1 MASSIEGLLG
11 DLGTT
16 GRGIRL
22 FGNVVGDAT
31 KASIGLAGTLLSG
44 SQKLSDYSNAITNN
58 TKLLGKLDKAVNGLV
73 QFAEQSLGEY
83 QALTGIGATFGKEMT
98 QIKIAAAELG
108 LSVED
113 MTKLLVDNATSL
125 RAFGGTTEMSV
136 QKFRQFASGI
146 LDSGLGTNLRRL
158 GYTAAEINDT
168 LITYQEI
175 AEQDGNMNRRS
186 EAQRAASAAAFATE
200 LDRMAK
206 LTGKQRQQLADEMK
220 EARRRG
226 DIQAYLMD
234 KDAEAQAAFTAKYT
248 EISNTMGK
256 EAADAFADLAIRG
269 TATTE
274 TTRNALVA
282 MGPAADQLANAAN
295 QFNAGNISGFND
307 AITQAQGATLDY
319 LRTDEA
325 RQAAMLGGMSNISS
339 AFGSLYEGTYD
350 LGNAVEGMDTDG
362 DSAQRLADLNNQIST
377 EQARQ
382 LEMSNGL
389 LDRTIQM
396 QEAVRDMTIMATQEA
411 MPRLEEM
418 AMRGIQKF
426 MDVLPSAATMAQ
438 EIGQAVG
445 GLLDE
450 GSRGIFGDL
459 AGQLDPSQ
467 TGASTDNVA
476 EANAQSVGAA
486 VDGVAPPIVEA
497 VNAEAQRAAQEAEAM
512 AQRQEQAQAALDD
525 ANSALTD
532 AVSQREAAA
541 AAAQEATDRVAAMTE
556 AGFQAQDPQL
566 RAAQEEANRAAAEA
580 ERAASIAE
588 ATQRTVSSLSHT
600 ARTGTPR
607 GFAEGGRINANEI
620 GMVGEA
626 GPEFIAGPANV
637 MSANT
642 SMGVM
647 QTLMKSIKTLDSK
660 VQERPSNAGFEL
672 SNSIN
677 SDLMNGMNGKFDSM
691 ISLLSQLINV
701 EAGAAQTANRTM
713 RATKGLQGNMLKGL
727 G

>member
-1 MASSIEGLLG
+1 MASSLDGLLT
-11 DLGTT
+11 DLGAT

-22 FGNVVGDAT
+22 FGNVVGDTT

-44 SQKLSDYSNAITNN
+44 SQKLSDYSNAIANN
-58 TKLLGKLDKAVNGLV
+58 TQLLDKLGKAVNGLV

-113 MTKLLVDNATSL
+113 MTKLLTDNSASL

-136 QKFRQFASGI
+136 QKFRQFASGV

-168 LITYQEI
+168 LIAYQEI

-220 EARRRG
+220 ETRRRG

-234 KDAEAQAAFTAKYT
+234 KNAEEQAAFTTKYT
-248 EISNTMGK
+248 EIANTMGK
-256 EAADAFADLAIRG
+256 DAADAFADLAIRG
-269 TATTE
+269 APTTE
-274 TTRNALVA
+274 ATRNALVA
-282 MGPAADQLANAAN
+282 MGPAADQFANAAS
-295 QFNAGNISGFND
+295 QFNAGNIQGFND
-307 AITQAQGATLDY
+307 AVTRAQGATLDY
-319 LRTDEA
+319 LKTDEA

-362 DSAQRLADLNNQIST
+362 DSAQRLADLNNQITT

-445 GLLDE
+445 GLLDQ

-459 AGQLDPSQ
+459 AGQLAPSA
-467 TGASTDNVA
+467 TGAATDSVA
-476 EANAQSVGAA
+476 AENAQAVGAA

-580 ERAASIAE
+580 ARAAETAA
-588 ATQRTVSSLSHT
+588 ATQRVVSSLTHT
-600 ARTGTPR
+600 ARTGVMR
-607 GFAEGGRINANEI
+607 GFAEGGRINPNEI

-626 GPEFIAGPANV
+626 GPEFIAGPAQV

-647 QTLMKSIKTLDSK
+647 QTLMKSIKALDSK